1 MLPLVPVVQCCLTA
15 AAAAAAAV
23 AIGAGA
29 AGAAAARVAT
39 VAADPLRVIDVF
51 QAPLASDAAAADAAA
66 SSPLLPEHTSHL
78 SLRGR
83 MFFAGELNLE
93 YLSRSPRFGSYRR

>member
-15 AAAAAAAV
+15 AAAV

-29 AGAAAARVAT
+29 VGAAVARVAT
-39 VAADPLRVIDVF
+39 VAADPLRVIAVF
-51 QAPLASDAAAADAAA
+51 QAPLASAAAAADLLA

-78 SLRGR
+78 GLRSR
-83 MFFAGELNLE
+83 VFVAGEFDLE
-93 YLSRSPRFGSYRR
+93 CLRRSPRLGS